1 MSVWALALAYKKHAD
16 KDFGRARA
24 YELESSVV
32 KLMRGLLMA
41 MMLQIKKV
49 EKFKYTNNPED
60 SLHAKY
66 SSKTCKT
73 VVGDK
78 EWGHLQIDATS
89 LYLLMLAEMTASGLQ
104 IIFTLDEVSFIQ
116 NLIFYIEYAF
126 LIPDYG
132 NNKSDLN

>member
-1 MSVWALALAYKKHAD
+1 MSM
-16 KDFGRARA
+16 
-24 YELESSVV
+24 
-32 KLMRGLLMA
+32 MR
-41 MMLQIKKV
+41 QIDKV
-49 EKFKYTNNPED
+49 EKFKYTKNPED

-66 SSKTCKT
+66 SSKTCGT

-78 EWGHLQIDATS
+78 DWGHLQIDATS

-104 IIFTLDEVSFIQ
+104 IVFTLDEVSFIQ

-132 NNKSDLN
+132 RI

>member
-1 MSVWALALAYKKHAD
+1 MAVWALALAYKKHAD
-16 KDFGRARA
+16 KDYGRAKA
-24 YELESSVV
+24 YELEQAVV

-41 MMLQIKKV
+41 MLLQKDKV
-49 EKFKYTNNPED
+49 EKFKYTLNPSD

-66 SSKTCKT
+66 SSKTCGT

-104 IIFTLDEVSFIQ
+104 IIYTLEEVNNYFKSHPPFNEIT
-116 NLIFYIEYAF
+116 IFW
-126 LIPDYG
+126 
-132 NNKSDLN
+132 KSKIKY